1 MATEDDERAFAA
13 EQSSERR
20 AGSFPNL
27 RSGCPRNSL
36 EHVRLGH
43 ELGCV
48 SWTEAFGQG
57 WRYRPLETVNQA
69 RIRSADRW
77 EIAGCNVDFHCE
89 LSDLTLEQIPKN

>member
-1 MATEDDERAFAA
+1 MATEDDEPAFAA

-43 ELGCV
+43 ELGVRELDRGLRAGMALSSIRDGKSGSDKV
-48 SWTEAFGQG
+48 S
-57 WRYRPLETVNQA
+57 
-69 RIRSADRW
+69 RSVGDRW
-77 EIAGCNVDFHCE
+77 
-89 LSDLTLEQIPKN
+89 L